1 MTCEQGRLPLHSE
14 STEGTPVKTEQQQT
28 EQPNPL
34 EQFSAT
40 LAMMAHNR
48 ALLEGLRPHDQNW
61 TILLQDLAMLVDE
74 NVTIGLRT
82 PWVRRVAVPV
92 WYAYRK
98 LSEEENADVSRVKGA
113 LEILRQCSDV
123 RVQTICSQWL
133 RETRHAG

>member
-14 STEGTPVKTEQQQT
+14 SAEGTPVKTEQQT

-98 LSEEENADVSRVKGA
+98 LSDENADVSDRVKGA

-133 RETRHAG
+133 REARHAG